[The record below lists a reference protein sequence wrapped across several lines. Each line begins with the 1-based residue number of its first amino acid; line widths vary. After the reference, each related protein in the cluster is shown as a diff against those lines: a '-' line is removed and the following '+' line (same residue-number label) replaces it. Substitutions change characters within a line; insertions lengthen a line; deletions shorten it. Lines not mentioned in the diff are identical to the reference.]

1 MALMIKLTMSEL
13 AEIQARL
20 KWSIKESEE
29 YMRKYPELSEAE
41 QANINEL
48 KALVDKLEGQW
59 QNYLKGKDNE

>member
-1 MALMIKLTMSEL
+1 MIKLTMSEL

-41 QANINEL
+41 QTNINEL

>member
-1 MALMIKLTMSEL
+1 MIKLTMSEL
-13 AEIQARL
+13 TEIQARL

-41 QANINEL
+41 QTNINEL